1 MNSVKEHAY
10 QNSAWVLITGFG
22 PFKSDSFVHNTNPSW
37 QAVSQLPDE
46 IPCSS
51 NRHGRIVQVSVVKRE
66 LPVAYAAADAFY
78 APKGELA
85 SLRATKG
92 SDPLLIVHV
101 GVAGERD
108 CVELE
113 QIAVNEATKIDV
125 DGCCPEDRKCDA
137 AAEAGCRQGSD
148 LDLQAVVKH
157 VNSQMD
163 DIATE
168 AGGRRCRLGEAVLA
182 VSEDAGRFLC
192 NYIYY
197 KACGWVR
204 DRCSD
209 FGVASDLEG
218 AARRQTSCVFVHVPC
233 DGRLLGVRSF
243 AAILRRAV
251 TGMCAQRLGIRDMQ
265 ATPSTQA
272 RLA

>member
-1 MNSVKEHAY
+1 MNSLEEYAY

-22 PFKSDSFVHNTNPSW
+22 PFKSDGFVHNTNPSW
-37 QAVSQLPDE
+37 QAVSQLPDAL
-46 IPCSS
+46 PCPSA
-51 NRHGRIVQVSVVKRE
+51 RHGHTVQVSIVKRE

-78 APKGELA
+78 ADNGELA
-85 SLRATKG
+85 SLCASQG

-101 GVAGERD
+101 GVAGECE

-113 QIAVNEATKIDV
+113 QIAVNEATKLDV
-125 DGCCPEDRKCDA
+125 NGYCPEDRKCDA
-137 AAEAGCRQGSD
+137 AAEAGCRQGTD
-148 LDLQAVVKH
+148 LDLQAVADH
-157 VNSQMD
+157 VNAQLD

-168 AGGRRCRLGEAVLA
+168 ARGTRCRLGEAVLA

-197 KACGWVR
+197 KACGWTR

-209 FGVASDLEG
+209 SGVLHDLEKV
-218 AARRQTSCVFVHVPC
+218 ARRQTSCVFVHVPC
-233 DGRLLGVRSF
+233 DGRLLGMRSF
-243 AAILRRAV
+243 TAILRRAV
-251 TGMCAQRLGIRDMQ
+251 TGMCAQRLGTRDKQ

-272 RLA
+272 ALV